1 MGSAALTGVSEEMQS
16 AVDGLATCIWMTVN
30 GEVALQIEI
39 TNGLKEQAAPVVAS
53 LKSMG

>member
-1 MGSAALTGVSEEMQS
+1 MTSVSEEMQE
-16 AVDGLATCIWMTVN
+16 AVNELATCIWMTVN

-39 TNGLKEQAAPVVAS
+39 TNGLKEQAKPVVTS